1 MARSL
6 QDIERDIQALEP
18 TDRQQLLR
26 DLIADMDEGED
37 SESIERAWRVEA
49 QRRLSE
55 LRSGSVT
62 PVPAE
67 KVFAKARA
75 RLYDVEYAP
84 PALG

>member
-26 DLIADMDEGED
+26 DLIADMDAGEG
-37 SESIERAWRVEA
+37 SESIEHAWRVEA

-55 LRSGSVT
+55 LRNGSVT

-67 KVFAKARA
+67 EVFAKARE
-75 RLYDVEYAP
+75 RLGDA
-84 PALG
+84 G